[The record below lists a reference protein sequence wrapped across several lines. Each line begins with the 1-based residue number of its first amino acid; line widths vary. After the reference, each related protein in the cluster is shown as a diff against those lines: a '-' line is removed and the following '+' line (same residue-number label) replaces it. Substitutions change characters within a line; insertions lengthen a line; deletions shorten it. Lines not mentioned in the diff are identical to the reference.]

1 MGVSA
6 GVAVGL
12 GAVSLSMACSRV
24 WICVLKVSTSCCST
38 ASQGSSSGNGG
49 VDLDGLL
56 DGEADVIEFLN
67 NGKWASKKGF

>member
-38 ASQGSSSGNGG
+38 ASKGSSSGNGG
-49 VDLDGLL
+49 LIWMGSLMV
-56 DGEADVIEFLN
+56 
-67 NGKWASKKGF
+67 KPM